1 MTHRVLKEKPAMNYR
16 LDKNHNNLQSHAKLN
31 VQLVN
36 QDLKEFRVPQEILE
50 MLEKEVLQVGLVPQ
64 ENQAMKAELGCQ
76 EKLEDLVFKE
86 PLA

>member
-16 LDKNHNNLQSHAKLN
+16 LDKNQSNLQSHVKLN

-64 ENQAMKAELGCQ
+64 ENQAMKAELECQ

>member
-16 LDKNHNNLQSHAKLN
+16 LDKNQSNLQSHVKLN

-50 MLEKEVLQVGLVPQ
+50 MLEKEVLQVELVPQ
-64 ENQAMKAELGCQ
+64 ENQAMKAELECQ

>member
-16 LDKNHNNLQSHAKLN
+16 LDKNQSNLQSHAKLN

-64 ENQAMKAELGCQ
+64 ENQAMKAELECQ

>member
-1 MTHRVLKEKPAMNYR
+1 VTHRVLKEKPAMNYR
-16 LDKNHNNLQSHAKLN
+16 LDKNQSNLQSHVKLN

-50 MLEKEVLQVGLVPQ
+50 MLEKEVLQVGLVPL
-64 ENQAMKAELGCQ
+64 ENQAMKAELECQ